1 MSDSGIGIDPDK
13 IEHIFDR
20 FYRIENEIT
29 GAVAGAGIGLHLCR
43 TLVTL
48 HHGTISARNHVGAT
62 GCEFIIRLPA
72 GADHLTAEEL
82 QAATARMA
90 PGYEVPVTPLSDK
103 NGSKTRSDITVA
115 IVEDDVDVR
124 EYLRHELSEKYN
136 VVTFSNGNEA
146 LENIIA
152 DAPDIV
158 ISDVMMPGLDGLS
171 LCRKMKQN
179 PNINHIPVILLS
191 ASMEVLMSTI
201 SGMIANRKLLRAKF
215 SGAQDQEDSVR
226 KITMKSQDEVLLNR
240 IMAVINDNLSSPD
253 LSVERLAEEVGL
265 SRVHLHRKLK
275 ELTNMPARDFI
286 KNLRLKQA
294 ARLLREQKLSVAEV
308 AYATGFSNP
317 SHFTVA
323 FKEMFGMPPTRYAG
337 LRKS

>member
-1 MSDSGIGIDPDK
+1 
-13 IEHIFDR
+13 
-20 FYRIENEIT
+20 
-29 GAVAGAGIGLHLCR
+29 
-43 TLVTL
+43 
-48 HHGTISARNHVGAT
+48 
-62 GCEFIIRLPA
+62 
-72 GADHLTAEEL
+72 
-82 QAATARMA
+82 
-90 PGYEVPVTPLSDK
+90 
-103 NGSKTRSDITVA
+103 
-115 IVEDDVDVR
+115 
-124 EYLRHELSEKYN
+124 
-136 VVTFSNGNEA
+136 
-146 LENIIA
+146 
-152 DAPDIV
+152 
-158 ISDVMMPGLDGLS
+158 
-171 LCRKMKQN
+171 
-179 PNINHIPVILLS
+179 
-191 ASMEVLMSTI
+191 
-201 SGMIANRKLLRAKF
+201 
-215 SGAQDQEDSVR
+215 
-226 KITMKSQDEVLLNR
+226 MKSQDEVLLNR

>member
-1 MSDSGIGIDPDK
+1 
-13 IEHIFDR
+13 
-20 FYRIENEIT
+20 
-29 GAVAGAGIGLHLCR
+29 
-43 TLVTL
+43 
-48 HHGTISARNHVGAT
+48 
-62 GCEFIIRLPA
+62 
-72 GADHLTAEEL
+72 
-82 QAATARMA
+82 
-90 PGYEVPVTPLSDK
+90 
-103 NGSKTRSDITVA
+103 
-115 IVEDDVDVR
+115 
-124 EYLRHELSEKYN
+124 
-136 VVTFSNGNEA
+136 
-146 LENIIA
+146 
-152 DAPDIV
+152 
-158 ISDVMMPGLDGLS
+158 MPGLDGLS

-191 ASMEVLMSTI
+191 AKVENEDRMTGLQAGADSYMSKPVSMEVLMSTI